1 MYVEKPTDP
10 GESLVGLS
18 NLFFLTWNFSVNF
31 NLEVFRSLKTQSPGR
46 PIIQRRLIDL
56 SKIEKLVQVS
66 FT

>member
-31 NLEVFRSLKTQSPGR
+31 NLKVFRSL
-46 PIIQRRLIDL
+46 
-56 SKIEKLVQVS
+56 
-66 FT
+66 